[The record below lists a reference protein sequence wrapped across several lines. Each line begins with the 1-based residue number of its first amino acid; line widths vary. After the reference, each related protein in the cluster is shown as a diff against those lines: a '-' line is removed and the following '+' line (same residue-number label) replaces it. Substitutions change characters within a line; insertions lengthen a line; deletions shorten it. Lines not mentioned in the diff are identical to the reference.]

1 MCLGIKVI
9 LNFVSEEID
18 GDFKLDSSCV
28 WVCTKEYSE
37 PFTRDNIQNVHA
49 TKRCGWYGRES
60 TSQWSR
66 KAATAVGSKVGGRRR
81 KSASRFANAKESFG
95 IIVKYSLQI

>member
-28 WVCTKEYSE
+28 CVCTKEYSE

-49 TKRCGWYGRES
+49 TKRSGGMEG
-60 TSQWSR
+60 
-66 KAATAVGSKVGGRRR
+66 KALPRGAER
-81 KSASRFANAKESFG
+81 
-95 IIVKYSLQI
+95 QQQQ